1 MGYLQNITILFA
13 LKCNKMTTNQISAS
27 TLYILPYCNDASN
40 CEIREKK
47 AKKISCEDLTSSTAT
62 QKL

>member
-40 CEIREKK
+40 CEIRQKNL
-47 AKKISCEDLTSSTAT
+47 SCEDITSSTAT

>member
-47 AKKISCEDLTSSTAT
+47 AKKISCEDF
-62 QKL
+62 